1 MSEEIIENTFSNY
14 GLYDIRESLELN
26 LPNTEIRIKKISENV
41 FSYSR
46 INSENDFVE
55 KIIPTKSSKF
65 QIELCPI
72 RPLNFPAKRTTH
84 MYLDIDTPI
93 FLSENSSANF
103 FLRCPIEIGVFFV
116 HDGHKDSLDCFTCD
130 PVNSR
135 FCLYG
140 SPESG
145 TLCKYAQ
152 TDIVESYDDSIP
164 FINAVLK
171 INLQND
177 LSKGLSISKIVF
189 PVSDNSIYYQDSK
202 AIIDSLHAV
211 LKKKLTLE
219 IIDIDSEK
227 IQTDFTLSPTYEKI
241 ETVKHMDMGVE

>member
-1 MSEEIIENTFSNY
+1 MSEETIENAFSNY
-14 GLYDIRESLELN
+14 GLYDIDESLELN
-26 LPNTEIRIKKISENV
+26 LPNIEIRIRKISKNV

-46 INSENDFVE
+46 KNADNDLIE
-55 KIIPTKSSKF
+55 KIIPVGSSKL

-84 MYLDIDTPI
+84 VYLDLDTPI
-93 FLSENSSANF
+93 FLSEQSSANF
-103 FLRCPIEIGVFFV
+103 FLLCPIEMGVFFV

-145 TLCKYAQ
+145 TLCKY
-152 TDIVESYDDSIP
+152 TKTKIVESYDDSSP
-164 FINAVLK
+164 FVNAVLK
-171 INLQND
+171 VNLQNE
-177 LSKGLSISKIVF
+177 LSKGLSIDKIVF
-189 PVSDNSIYYQDSK
+189 SISDNSIYYQDSK
-202 AIIDSLHAV
+202 AIIDSLRAV

-219 IIDIDSEK
+219 IIEVDSEK
-227 IQTDFTLSPTYEKI
+227 IQTDFTLSPTYEKV
-241 ETVKHMDMGVE
+241 ETIKRMDMGVE